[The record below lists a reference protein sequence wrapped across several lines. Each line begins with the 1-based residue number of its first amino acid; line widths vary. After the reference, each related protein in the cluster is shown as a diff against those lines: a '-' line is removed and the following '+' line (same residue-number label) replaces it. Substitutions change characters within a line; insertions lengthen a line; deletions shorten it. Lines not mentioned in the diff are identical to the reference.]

1 MEDYKYLTKDMPPSE
16 MLRAIKALNGKW
28 QMLTLLGW
36 SVDDIAGKPVIAI
49 ANTCSDICP
58 GHVNLRQVSDA
69 VKNGIIQAGGIPVE
83 FGTIGVCDVSQNG
96 YVLPTRDVI
105 CDSIEL
111 MVGAHEFDG
120 LVLLGSC
127 DKIVPGMLMAAAR
140 CNLPTIMV
148 TGGPALGGPGFNG
161 RAKTENT
168 AAYEAWG
175 MYQAGKIS
183 LNDVLRVTKT
193 VMPTIGSCS
202 YYGTANTM
210 SCISEALG
218 LQLPDGGATPAVYA
232 DRLRIAKASGVRAVE
247 LVMQNIRARDILN
260 YESLQNSIA
269 FLMATGGSTNAILH
283 LTALANE
290 LGIEAEK
297 IMNEFDQ
304 MSEKIPQI
312 ARIYPSGTED
322 YLMEDFYFS
331 GGVPRVM
338 EYLKTELNL
347 DVMTC
352 TGCTLKEN
360 IENHIYWQNKE
371 ADSEIIRPLSDPF
384 LKGSLAILHGNL
396 APDSAVCK
404 PAGIPESM
412 RRFTGNAVCFDC
424 EEDAALAVSELK
436 IKPGS
441 VVVIRYGGPKGEPGM
456 REMCNVLKYM
466 IGQGLGES
474 VALIT
479 DGRFSGTNNGCFVG
493 HISPE
498 AAEGGPLALVKD
510 GDKICIDIDAKRI
523 DLLVSPDELEL
534 RRKQWS
540 YIPKEVRGYMERYR
554 KLASSAG
561 SGAILTAKNI

>member
-1 MEDYKYLTKDMPPSE
+1 MEDYQYLTKQMAPAE

-36 SVDDIAGKPVIAI
+36 SVDDIAEKPVIAI
-49 ANTCSDICP
+49 ANTCSEICP
-58 GHVNLRQVSDA
+58 GHVNLRQVADA
-69 VKNGIIQAGGIPVE
+69 VKHGITQAGGIPVE

-148 TGGPALGGPGFNG
+148 TGGPSLGGPTFQG
-161 RAKTENT
+161 RPKTENT

-175 MYQAGKIS
+175 MYQAGK
-183 LNDVLRVTKT
+183 LPLEDVLRVTKT

-218 LQLPDGGATPAVYA
+218 LQLPDGGATPAVFA
-232 DRLRIAKASGVRAVE
+232 DRLRIAKASGVQIVE
-247 LVMQNIRARDILN
+247 LVKANVRARDILTFPA
-260 YESLQNSIA
+260 LQNAIS

-283 LTALANE
+283 LTALAHE
-290 LGIEAEK
+290 LDIDAK
-297 IMNEFDQ
+297 TIMDEFDRQ
-304 MSEKIPQI
+304 SDAVPQI
-312 ARIYPSGTED
+312 VRIYPAGTEE
-322 YLMEDFYFS
+322 YLMEDFHAS
-331 GGVPRVM
+331 GGVSRVM
-338 EYLKTELNL
+338 EHLKELLHL
-347 DVMTC
+347 DVLTC
-352 TGCTLKEN
+352 TNQTLKEN
-360 IENHIYWQNKE
+360 LEQHIYWQQKE
-371 ADSEIIRPLSDPF
+371 PNDEIIRPLCRPF
-384 LKGSLAILHGNL
+384 QKNALAILHGNL

-404 PAGIPESM
+404 PAGIPDHM
-412 RRFTGNAVCFDC
+412 RSFTGKAVCFDC
-424 EEDAALAVSELK
+424 EEDAAAAVSALQ
-436 IKPGS
+436 IQPGS

-466 IGQGLGES
+466 IGQGLGDS

-510 GDKICIDIDAKRI
+510 GDLIRIDIPSKTI
-523 DLLVSPDELEL
+523 DLLVSEEELTL
-534 RRKQWS
+534 RKAQWS
-540 YIPKEVRGYMERYR
+540 YTPKKVKGYLARYR

-561 SGAILTAKNI
+561 QGAILATDSL

>member
-1 MEDYKYLTKDMPPSE
+1 
-16 MLRAIKALNGKW
+16 
-28 QMLTLLGW
+28 
-36 SVDDIAGKPVIAI
+36 
-49 ANTCSDICP
+49 
-58 GHVNLRQVSDA
+58 
-69 VKNGIIQAGGIPVE
+69 
-83 FGTIGVCDVSQNG
+83 
-96 YVLPTRDVI
+96 
-105 CDSIEL
+105 
-111 MVGAHEFDG
+111 
-120 LVLLGSC
+120 
-127 DKIVPGMLMAAAR
+127 
-140 CNLPTIMV
+140 
-148 TGGPALGGPGFNG
+148 
-161 RAKTENT
+161 
-168 AAYEAWG
+168 
-175 MYQAGKIS
+175 
-183 LNDVLRVTKT
+183 
-193 VMPTIGSCS
+193 
-202 YYGTANTM
+202 
-210 SCISEALG
+210 
-218 LQLPDGGATPAVYA
+218 
-232 DRLRIAKASGVRAVE
+232 
-247 LVMQNIRARDILN
+247 
-260 YESLQNSIA
+260 
-269 FLMATGGSTNAILH
+269 
-283 LTALANE
+283 
-290 LGIEAEK
+290 
-297 IMNEFDQ
+297 
-304 MSEKIPQI
+304 
-312 ARIYPSGTED
+312 
-322 YLMEDFYFS
+322 
-331 GGVPRVM
+331 
-338 EYLKTELNL
+338 
-347 DVMTC
+347 MTC

-540 YIPKEVRGYMERYR
+540 YTPKEVRGYMERYR

>member
-1 MEDYKYLTKDMPPSE
+1 MEDYKYLTKNMPPAE
-16 MLRAIKALNGKW
+16 MLKAIKALNGKW

-36 SVDDIAGKPVIAI
+36 SVDDIADKPVIAI

-58 GHVNLRQVSDA
+58 GHVNLRQVADA
-69 VKNGIIQAGGIPVE
+69 VKSGIIQAGGIPAE

-140 CNLPTIMV
+140 CNIPAIMV
-148 TGGPALGGPGFNG
+148 TGGPSLGGPAFNG
-161 RAKTENT
+161 RPKTENT

-175 MYQAGKIS
+175 MYQAGKLS
-183 LNDVLRVTKT
+183 LEDVLRVTKT

-218 LQLPDGGATPAVYA
+218 LQMPDGGATPAVFA
-232 DRLRIAKASGVRAVE
+232 DRLRIAKASGVRIVE
-247 LVMQNIRARDILN
+247 MVKENIKARDILTF
-260 YESLQNSIA
+260 ESLQNAIT
-269 FLMATGGSTNAILH
+269 FLMATGGSTNAVLH

-290 LGIEAEK
+290 LGISSDK
-297 IMNEFDQ
+297 IMAEFDRL
-304 MSEKIPQI
+304 SREVPQTV
-312 ARIYPSGTED
+312 RIYPAGTED
-322 YLMEDFYFS
+322 YLMEDFHSS

-338 EYLKTELNL
+338 EYLKDILNL
-347 DVMTC
+347 GVLTC
-352 TGCTLKEN
+352 TGNSLREN
-360 IENHIYWQNKE
+360 IENHIYWQSKE
-371 ADSEIIRPLSDPF
+371 VNDEIIRPLSRPF
-384 LKGSLAILHGNL
+384 QKDSLAILYGNL

-404 PAGIPESM
+404 PAGIPEHM
-412 RRFTGNAVCFDC
+412 RCFTGTAVCFDC
-424 EEDAALAVSELK
+424 EEDAAAAVSELK

-441 VVVIRYGGPKGEPGM
+441 VVIIRYGGPKGEPGM

-466 IGQGLGES
+466 IGQGLGNS

-498 AAEGGPLALVKD
+498 AAEGGPLAFVKD
-510 GDKICIDIDAKRI
+510 GDQIRIDVDNRTI
-523 DLLVSPDELEL
+523 DLLVDDEEIQ
-534 RRKQWS
+534 RRKKQWS
-540 YIPKEVRGYMERYR
+540 YTPKKISGYMARYR

-561 SGAILTAKNI
+561 KGAVLNTDNI

>member
-1 MEDYKYLTKDMPPSE
+1 MEDFEYLKKNMSPSE
-16 MLRAIKALNGKW
+16 MLRAINALNGKW

-58 GHVNLRQVSDA
+58 GHVNLRQVADA
-69 VKNGIIQAGGIPVE
+69 VKNGIAQSGGIPVE

-111 MVGAHEFDG
+111 MVKAHEFDG

-127 DKIVPGMLMAAAR
+127 DKIVPGMMMAAAR

-148 TGGPALGGPGFNG
+148 TGGPSLGGPAFNG
-161 RAKTENT
+161 RPKTENT

-183 LNDVLRVTKT
+183 MEEALRVTKT

-218 LQLPDGGATPAVYA
+218 LQMPDGGATPAVYA
-232 DRLRIAKASGVRAVE
+232 DRMRIAKASGVRIVE
-247 LVMQNIRARDILN
+247 MVKKNIRARDILN
-260 YESLQNSIA
+260 FESLQNAIK

-283 LTALANE
+283 LTALAYE
-290 LGIEAEK
+290 LGIEPAKVME
-297 IMNEFDQ
+297 EFD
-304 MSEKIPQI
+304 KISDEVPQI
-312 ARIYPSGTED
+312 VRIYPAGTED
-322 YLMEDFYFS
+322 YLMEDFHNS

-338 EYLKTELNL
+338 EYMKDILNL
-347 DVMTC
+347 DVLTC
-352 TGCTLKEN
+352 TGKTLREN
-360 IENHIYWQNKE
+360 IENHIYWQQKE
-371 ADSEIIRPLSDPF
+371 VNDEIIRPLSRPF

-404 PAGIPESM
+404 PAGIPEHM
-412 RRFTGNAVCFDC
+412 RYFTGEAVCFDC
-424 EEDAALAVSELK
+424 EEDAAVAVSKLQ

-441 VVVIRYGGPKGEPGM
+441 VVIIRYGGPKGEPGM
-456 REMCNVLKYM
+456 REMCNVLKFM
-466 IGQGLGES
+466 IGQGLGDS

-498 AAEGGPLALVKD
+498 AAEGGPLAFVKD

-523 DLLVSPDELEL
+523 DLLVDEEEIE
-534 RRKQWS
+534 RRKADWS
-540 YIPKEVRGYMERYR
+540 YKPKEITGYMARYR
-554 KLASSAG
+554 KLATSAG
-561 SGAILTAKNI
+561 TGAVLTTDKI

>member
-1 MEDYKYLTKDMPPSE
+1 MEDYKYLTKNMSPAE
-16 MLRAIKALNGKW
+16 MLKAIKALNGKW

-36 SVDDIAGKPVIAI
+36 SVDDIADKPVIAI

-58 GHVNLRQVSDA
+58 GHVNLRQVADA
-69 VKNGIIQAGGIPVE
+69 VKSGITQAGGIPVE

-140 CNLPTIMV
+140 CNIPSIMV
-148 TGGPALGGPGFNG
+148 TGGPSLGGPAFNG
-161 RAKTENT
+161 RPKTENT

-175 MYQAGKIS
+175 MYQAGKLS
-183 LNDVLRVTKT
+183 LEDVLRVTKT

-218 LQLPDGGATPAVYA
+218 LQMPDGGATPAVFA
-232 DRLRIAKASGVRAVE
+232 DRLRIAKASGVRIVE
-247 LVMQNIRARDILN
+247 MVKENIKARDILN
-260 YESLQNSIA
+260 FESLQNAIT
-269 FLMATGGSTNAILH
+269 FLMATGGSTNAVLH

-290 LGIEAEK
+290 LDISSDK
-297 IMNEFDQ
+297 IMKEFDRL
-304 MSEKIPQI
+304 SREVPQI
-312 ARIYPSGTED
+312 VRIYPAGTED
-322 YLMEDFYFS
+322 YLMEDFHAS
-331 GGVPRVM
+331 GGVPRVL
-338 EYLKTELNL
+338 EYLKDVLNL
-347 DVMTC
+347 DVLTC
-352 TGCTLKEN
+352 TGSTLREN
-360 IENHIYWQNKE
+360 IENHIYWQQKE
-371 ADSEIIRPLSDPF
+371 VNDEIIRPLSRPF
-384 LKGSLAILHGNL
+384 QKDSLAILYGNL
-396 APDSAVCK
+396 APESAVCK
-404 PAGIPESM
+404 PAGIPEHM
-412 RRFTGNAVCFDC
+412 RCFTGTAVCFDC
-424 EEDAALAVSELK
+424 EEDAAEAVSQLK

-441 VVVIRYGGPKGEPGM
+441 VVIIRYGGPKGEPGM

-466 IGQGLGES
+466 IGQGLGDS

-498 AAEGGPLALVKD
+498 AAEGGPLAFVED
-510 GDKICIDIDAKRI
+510 GDQIRIDVDNRTI
-523 DLLVSPDELEL
+523 DLLVDNEEIQ
-534 RRKQWS
+534 RRKSQWS
-540 YIPKEVRGYMERYR
+540 YTPKNVSGYMARYR

-561 SGAILTAKNI
+561 KGAVLTTDKI

>member
-1 MEDYKYLTKDMPPSE
+1 MEDYKYLTKTMSPSE
-16 MLRAIKALNGKW
+16 MLRAINALNGKW

-58 GHVNLRQVSDA
+58 GHVNLKKVAEA
-69 VKNGIIQAGGIPVE
+69 VKNGITQAGGIPVE

-140 CNLPTIMV
+140 CNIPTIMV
-148 TGGPALGGPGFNG
+148 TGGPSLGGPGFNG
-161 RAKTENT
+161 RPKTENT

-175 MYQAGKIS
+175 MYQAGKLS
-183 LNDVLRVTKT
+183 LEDVLRVTKT
-193 VMPTIGSCS
+193 VMPTVGSCS

-210 SCISEALG
+210 SCISEVLG
-218 LQLPDGGATPAVYA
+218 MQLPDGGATPAVYA
-232 DRLRIAKASGVRAVE
+232 DRLRIAKASGVKIVE
-247 LVMQNIRARDILN
+247 LVKQNIRARDILN
-260 YESLQNSIA
+260 FKSIQNAIA

-283 LTALANE
+283 LTALSYE
-290 LGIEAEK
+290 LGYEPEK
-297 IMNEFDQ
+297 IMKEFDR
-304 MSEKIPQI
+304 MSDEVPQI
-312 ARIYPSGTED
+312 VRIYPSGTED

-338 EYLKTELNL
+338 EYMKNILNL
-347 DVMTC
+347 DVLTC
-352 TGCTLKEN
+352 TGNTLKEN
-360 IENHIYWQNKE
+360 IENHIYWQQKE
-371 ADSEIIRPLSDPF
+371 ANSEIIRPLSNPF
-384 LKGSLAILHGNL
+384 QDRALAILHGNL

-404 PAGIPESM
+404 PAGIPDNM
-412 RRFTGNAVCFDC
+412 KCFTGIAVCFDC
-424 EEDAALAVSELK
+424 EEDAALAVSKLQ

-498 AAEGGPLALVKD
+498 AAEGGPLAFVKD
-510 GDKICIDIDAKRI
+510 GDKIRIDINAKRI
-523 DLLVSPDELEL
+523 DLLVDSEEIE
-534 RRKQWS
+534 RRKKQWS
-540 YIPKEVRGYMERYR
+540 YTPKEVKGYMERYR

-561 SGAILTAKNI
+561 KGAVLTTKMI